1 MKLTMLRDL
10 SIILLVALDVL
21 PFGVGI
27 DSGVVL
33 AQVGY

>member
-10 SIILLVALDVL
+10 SIILLVALDVP
-21 PFGVGI
+21 PFGMGI

-33 AQVGY
+33 ALVGH